1 MFSTTLTFHGQ
12 SRSFAVESVPASGW
26 EIRVEQDSR
35 VVRRT
40 HYTDWHRVERA
51 VEAIR
56 REMRDLQARG
66 WRVISEFGI
75 PDAR

>member
-1 MFSTTLTFHGQ
+1 MFSTTLTLDGHR
-12 SRSFAVESVPASGW
+12 RSFAVQALTASGW
-26 EIRVEQDSR
+26 EIRVEQDSK

-56 REMRDLQARG
+56 REMRELQARG
-66 WRVISEFGI
+66 WRVTQEV
-75 PDAR
+75 AT